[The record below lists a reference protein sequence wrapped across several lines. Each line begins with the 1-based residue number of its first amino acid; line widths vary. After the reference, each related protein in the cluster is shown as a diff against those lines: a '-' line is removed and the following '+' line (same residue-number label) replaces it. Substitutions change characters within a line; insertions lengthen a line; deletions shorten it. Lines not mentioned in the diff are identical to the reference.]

1 MSETSAT
8 TEVASQY
15 AARVASDLESNAKEQ
30 ERIGA
35 EIVALQ
41 EQLTALQ
48 HDHRVLVNI
57 QQALAGA
64 APAAG
69 GTPVPSPRKNAVA
82 EPAPG
87 RKGTRARKG
96 GASAQSPVTK
106 KSTAKKASAAK
117 APAKAAGAK
126 AAGAKAAGPTLVELV
141 RRHLVAQSEPRS
153 AAEVSAALAQDHPE
167 RPVRTT
173 VVRNTLE
180 GLVAKQQAQRTKQ
193 GSSVYYTAVGSPEPA
208 SAPEPASQA
217 ESK

>member
-69 GTPVPSPRKNAVA
+69 STPVPSPRKDAVA

-96 GASAQSPVTK
+96 GASSQSPVAK

-117 APAKAAGAK
+117 APAK

-180 GLVAKQQAQRTKQ
+180 GLVAKQQAQRIKQ
-193 GSSVYYTAVGSPEPA
+193 GSSVYYTAIGAPEPA
-208 SAPEPASQA
+208 PAPEPASQA

>member
-69 GTPVPSPRKNAVA
+69 RTPVPSPRKDAVA

-87 RKGTRARKG
+87 GKGTRARKG
-96 GASAQSPVTK
+96 GASAQSPAAK
-106 KSTAKKASAAK
+106 KPTAKKASAAK
-117 APAKAAGAK
+117 APAK

-208 SAPEPASQA
+208 PAPEPASQA